1 MAWPSLCNPPPINQA
16 QPLSRRD
23 LLHFCLFDPTG
34 GGVAVQNKHSPA
46 DGKYW
51 SLHQA
56 PFVCEGP
63 AVLKYLKPKRCEV
76 STYLILTDQTPQNRL
91 LVMTV
96 HNEDDDNAP
105 PSSTLLQLYKNN
117 NCKVGL

>member
-63 AVLKYLKPKRCEV
+63 AVLKYLKPKWCEV
-76 STYLILTDQTPQNRL
+76 STYLILTAKSVASNDSP
-91 LVMTV
+91 
-96 HNEDDDNAP
+96 
-105 PSSTLLQLYKNN
+105 
-117 NCKVGL
+117 